1 LISNGLDLSHSIEW
15 LKNEKILIHPTE
27 GVWGI
32 GCDAFCKSAVDQI
45 YLLKKRDRSKPLI
58 VLINSLE
65 SFQNFL
71 LPLSEKQ
78 KVFVNS
84 VWPGHVTL
92 LFKYNDNLPNH
103 LQNNT
108 NKIALRVSNHYPL
121 KALNKGFKNP
131 IISTSANI
139 SGNDQLNTIDEFKK
153 YFISNDVAYYDER
166 PGDNNKPSKL
176 IDVETLEVLRD

>member
-1 LISNGLDLSHSIEW
+1 MISNGLDLSHSIEW

-108 NKIALRVSNHYPL
+108 NNLLNVPL
-121 KALNKGFKNP
+121 
-131 IISTSANI
+131 
-139 SGNDQLNTIDEFKK
+139 
-153 YFISNDVAYYDER
+153 
-166 PGDNNKPSKL
+166 
-176 IDVETLEVLRD
+176 

>member
-1 LISNGLDLSHSIEW
+1 MISNGLDLSHSIEW

-71 LPLSEKQ
+71 HPLNEKQ
-78 KVFVNS
+78 KAFVNS

-153 YFISNDVAYYDER
+153 YFCFY
-166 PGDNNKPSKL
+166 
-176 IDVETLEVLRD
+176 T